1 MTATEI
7 TARTSSRRTPHGE
20 ILCDIAEYYLAVFDI
35 PDDLL
40 PPDVELD
47 GSIVG

>member
-1 MTATEI
+1 MTAHFEQED
-7 TARTSSRRTPHGE
+7 PHGE
-20 ILCDIAEYYLAVFDI
+20 ILCEIAEYYLAVFDI
-35 PDDLL
+35 PADVL